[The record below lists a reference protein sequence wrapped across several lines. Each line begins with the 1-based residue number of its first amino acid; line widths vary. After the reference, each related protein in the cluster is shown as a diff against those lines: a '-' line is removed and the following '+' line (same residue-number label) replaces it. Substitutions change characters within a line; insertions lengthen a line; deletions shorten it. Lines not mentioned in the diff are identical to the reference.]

1 MCVCVCVLV
10 TQSCPNLC
18 DPMDCSPPMEFS
30 DGTTLTSE
38 SEKELNSLVMRV
50 KEESGTAGLK
60 LNIQKTKIIA
70 SSPITSWQIDGE
82 NVEAVKD
89 FIFLGCKITVVVNA
103 AMEIKDSCSLEGSLI
118 AQLVK
123 NLPAM

>member
-1 MCVCVCVLV
+1 MLV
-10 TQSCPNLC
+10 TQSCPTLCWTC
-18 DPMDCSPPMEFS
+18 DPMDCSPHMEFS
-30 DGTTLTSE
+30 DGTTLMSE
-38 SEKELNSLVMRV
+38 CEKELNSLVMRL